1 MVLFAGAGIC
11 LWVMVF
17 WSVCLTTA
25 TQSRAKVLNICADN
39 AGGGS
44 MVIVRRWKSGG
55 EWTIQPHNMQ
65 TGRAAS
71 ETGTRRACQMA
82 GGRLTGFCGVL
93 QREGP
98 SAV

>member
-17 WSVCLTTA
+17 WSVCLTPA
-25 TQSRAKVLNICADN
+25 AQSRAKVLNICADN

-44 MVIVRRWKSGG
+44 MVIVRRGKSGASG
-55 EWTIQPHNMQ
+55 RIQPHNMQ

-71 ETGTRRACQMA
+71 DTGTRRAYQMA
-82 GGRLTGFCGVL
+82 GGRLTSF
-93 QREGP
+93 
-98 SAV
+98 